1 MKILQEVERRNGAYP
16 ARNWKF
22 ESISLQRTVRLL
34 REVARRGREPRLFAR
49 VCRLWEVVRS
59 AETGI
64 GPGKLAP
71 TGDNVSVGPDSST
84 AVPVM

>member
-49 VCRLWEVVRS
+49 VCRPWEVVRS

-64 GPGKLAP
+64 GQASWHRLATMSLLGQIP
-71 TGDNVSVGPDSST
+71 
-84 AVPVM
+84 VPECQ